1 MANHT
6 TKDMTKRAC
15 IVVFAKA
22 PVPGETKTRLIPAIG
37 AEHAAMLHAALVER
51 ALETAAATGHD
62 VELRCAPDASHSFFL
77 ECVEDFD
84 CTLSAQGDGDLGVRM
99 LAAME
104 DVLADFDFAV
114 IVGADCPSVT
124 PEHIQQAIAALVEHD
139 VALIPAEDGGYVLI
153 AARRVNGSMFDG
165 IKWGTEDVLTQQRT
179 ALNLAGLSFAE
190 LETLWDVDRPE
201 DLVRL
206 QTLKPPLAF
215 FLPPC

>member
-1 MANHT
+1 MGSSVP
-6 TKDMTKRAC
+6 TKTC
-15 IVVFAKA
+15 IVIFAKA

-51 ALETAAATGHD
+51 ALGTAAATGHD
-62 VELRCAPDASHSFFL
+62 VELRCAPDAAHSFFQ

-104 DVLADFDFAV
+104 DVLADFDFVV

-124 PEHIQQAIAALVEHD
+124 PKHIQQAIAALVEHD

-153 AARRVNGSMFDG
+153 AARRVGGSMFDG
-165 IKWGTEDVLTQQRT
+165 INWGTEDVLTQQRK
-179 ALNLAGLSFAE
+179 ALDRAGLSFAE